1 MIHRLIRMMLLPPAL
16 LLLTAVQAP
25 AAADTPPADA
35 DSQEMI
41 IRIERRLELERH
53 AMLLERIRQPD
64 TRLND
69 FTTDGCSGGMSAG
82 WQLLAAKIPGFRADY
97 GEYPPWEAC
106 CETHDLAYHR
116 GGKNAAD
123 PLQSFTARRRA
134 DLALRKCV
142 IAVGRVESPLQSKKF
157 GIGEDEIL
165 RLYTIAAELM
175 FRAVRIGGMPC
186 TGLPW
191 RWGYGWPHCE

>member
-1 MIHRLIRMMLLPPAL
+1 VL
-16 LLLTAVQAP
+16 AP
-25 AAADTPPADA
+25 AAADKAPADA
-35 DSQEMI
+35 SSQEMI

-82 WQLLAAKIPGFRADY
+82 WQLLAEKIPRFHASY
-97 GEYPPWEAC
+97 GDHPPWEAC
-106 CETHDLAYHR
+106 CETHDRAYHR
-116 GGKNAAD
+116 GGKDADD
-123 PLQSFTARRRA
+123 PLQSFTTRRRA
-134 DLALRKCV
+134 DLALRQCV
-142 IAVGRVESPLQSKKF
+142 ITVGRADSPLQSKKF
-157 GIGEDEIL
+157 NISKDEIL

-186 TGLPW
+186 TALPW
-191 RWGYGWPHCE
+191 RWGYGWPQCE